1 MTSKNN
7 IDAASGKQFDLFCD
21 VISQQNPQQNP
32 QPNNTKGEDTKEVIA
47 DDKRQTS
54 FLFTEK
60 TKTTE
65 ITAEPSVTANNTDNS
80 HTDAVGE
87 NTEPTPIYDG
97 FTENNNQNLVEN
109 ADISNIIQNLEIS
122 VGDVAT
128 NAKEI
133 KVKIGLFNSLLFG
146 NHAQIN
152 ADKYIKEIANFYKNK
167 NVISFFD
174 ALKNFP
180 DTFPN
185 REYFKTSFYTALI
198 KFKDL
203 EPRPEARVLATP
215 LFAKKFNSIVKNN
228 ISLLI
233 DRIVTLNLC
242 GNIKKPSECDIKN
255 FGQFGDVPRHDVFLT
270 SDDLFIDGVVNNTDN
285 TPDDII
291 EITTENDDFIQQ
303 ILDITQAKT
312 GTYNDNLP
320 PTEKLNI
327 INIADDNAPSDND
340 ATNSTSEATTQVGN
354 KFIPSATENHT
365 QNQNLT
371 DFITE
376 ATGHAFVL
384 PKNENK
390 NILGAYDQDFEN
402 LLTNKNLI
410 KSTVYVKAKTKIPCN
425 SGWQKHN
432 TTEKEIKEYQKRH
445 SNFGIRGGYLNYA
458 DLDIKTDKDVD
469 INIKNNKRNFVG
481 EILKTIKNF
490 FVENKIISSENI
502 LFVRGRL
509 SSTSCAVPFICD
521 FESTI
526 NKFKHSDINT
536 NLGTIELRIQN
547 NSQTLCCGSHDSG
560 ERYVWNTEN
569 GYFPTQFPTLTIQQY
584 ENLFALLTEKFS
596 ANTPDL
602 LNKKHKKQ
610 IKNNN
615 NNNNKKVI
623 SNNISN
629 NVSNDVSNDVIVN
642 NNSASDYVKES
653 NLIFDYLQK
662 NNLITGSSN
671 DGGYILECPFSHLH
685 STNNEKDFCFYPA
698 NTNNYKTFNFKCFHS
713 HCSDKSK
720 YDFVKALSADLYNTI
735 KKYEVKNF
743 EDANGNVFLC
753 SNDGLLVIENT
764 GKVDENGNLITNKIK
779 LLNKPFYI
787 VGEFFNK
794 HNQSSHGYIVEFEN
808 INGISQRLP
817 IKSIDLHTDA
827 VKTFAFL
834 FDNGFKQLNTKID
847 KKKLCEQYLKGYLN
861 CFDFKNSLY
870 NYTNKSGWQGNS
882 CDVYIRPTI
891 DDTKYIYFG
900 ENENDKYFYENKN
913 KISFYSTK
921 GTFDEWKENV
931 GKYAKN
937 NPLLITSIFHC
948 LTSFFLP
955 ELKKQNAISDS
966 IYFNLVGV
974 SSKGKT
980 TILNVCRSMIGSD
993 DLNVTWAGTRAA
1005 FENLLQKYNHCFAPI
1020 DELSKADEK
1029 TLKTILEII
1038 YSSKGKML
1046 SNRDSNANREQ
1057 KEWLITAISTS
1068 ETTITELAQR
1078 YKINTMDGQN
1088 VRFID
1093 VEFANANYKYG
1104 VFKDVDIKTGD
1115 DVWDGK
1121 IFAEKLE
1128 INSNL
1133 YYGTPMIELLNYL
1146 TTATAE
1152 NPAVKKIT
1160 KINATYNH
1168 ISKDPKLT
1176 LYKKNYP
1183 ATLARIAK
1191 YFNMVMAVG
1200 VFLSN
1205 ESFNLLNIT
1214 HYEVIDAIKEIFNI
1228 IADNYKNDDGTFT
1241 TKTGRTI
1248 LQDLRDFILQNETH
1262 FRRRLKDKDKPND
1275 AIENLQ
1281 VNYDIENLFG
1291 YYDVVKDNKGT
1302 TKIYYVIP
1310 SIFKNY
1316 VLKDTPLNTAFNEL
1330 VKLNIAV
1337 TGKDKYFRKNTK
1349 YYDNKTNKETQTNLY
1364 VFKNLFQ

>member
-1 MTSKNN
+1 MKPSNN
-7 IDAASGKQFDLFCD
+7 AASGNFQKVNATQNNLDFFLSSPQKVVKKSTQKNLKKSNESSNLTTTNELDTNSLLNN
-21 VISQQNPQQNP
+21 STQNPTEATATN
-32 QPNNTKGEDTKEVIA
+32 A
-47 DDKRQTS
+47 DDYTRN
-54 FLFTEK
+54 
-60 TKTTE
+60 
-65 ITAEPSVTANNTDNS
+65 TAGGNAR
-80 HTDAVGE
+80 
-87 NTEPTPIYDG
+87 PTPISAD
-97 FTENNNQNLVEN
+97 FAENIEL
-109 ADISNIIQNLEIS
+109 
-122 VGDVAT
+122 
-128 NAKEI
+128 
-133 KVKIGLFNSLLFG
+133 
-146 NHAQIN
+146 
-152 ADKYIKEIANFYKNK
+152 NK
-167 NVISFFD
+167 
-174 ALKNFP
+174 
-180 DTFPN
+180 
-185 REYFKTSFYTALI
+185 
-198 KFKDL
+198 
-203 EPRPEARVLATP
+203 
-215 LFAKKFNSIVKNN
+215 
-228 ISLLI
+228 
-233 DRIVTLNLC
+233 TL
-242 GNIKKPSECDIKN
+242 
-255 FGQFGDVPRHDVFLT
+255 
-270 SDDLFIDGVVNNTDN
+270 
-285 TPDDII
+285 
-291 EITTENDDFIQQ
+291 
-303 ILDITQAKT
+303 
-312 GTYNDNLP
+312 
-320 PTEKLNI
+320 
-327 INIADDNAPSDND
+327 
-340 ATNSTSEATTQVGN
+340 
-354 KFIPSATENHT
+354 
-365 QNQNLT
+365 LT
-371 DFITE
+371 DFIEALLEATPPEHKNAVEAALDILRYVNKHRFLSNTELFLEAFFVGLAKLNVPKEIIKLTTPILCEVLPNTTQELVERGLNNANIDSSYDLKFFENPDYKSDYDNFAGKFVDNSWLEMLNNENRLKFEPVEVLEMPPAEPEISQATGTDGDLPTQKLASIIDNAEAQKDAPANFKTNIIKGEAQKISTMNIINENSNTNNNAENITQNANSDVNSQNITDFINE
-376 ATGHAFVL
+376 ATGNAFVL
-384 PKNENK
+384 PKNENSTHA
-390 NILGAYDQDFEN
+390 GAFNKDFDN
-402 LLTNKNLI
+402 LLQNENLI
-410 KSTVYVKAKTKIPCN
+410 KFFVAVKPNNKLPFFA
-425 SGWQKHN
+425 GWQK
-432 TTEKEIKEYQKRH
+432 KEFTKNEVNSYRKKH
-445 SNFGIRGGYLNYA
+445 NFGLRGGYLNFV
-458 DLDIKTDKDVD
+458 DIDIKTEKDND
-469 INIKNNKRNFVG
+469 AHTINKKINFVKNLLT
-481 EILKTIKNF
+481 EIRKF
-490 FVENKIISSENI
+490 FVENNIISNQSV
-502 LFVRGRL
+502 LFVRGRQNT
-509 SSTSCAVPFICD
+509 TSCAVPFICD
-521 FESTI
+521 L
-526 NKFKHSDINT
+526 INT
-536 NLGTIELRIQN
+536 EYKHLYIDTEFGDKSIEIRNQS
-547 NSQTLCCGSHDSG
+547 NSQTLCCGNHSVEG
-560 ERYVWNTEN
+560 GRYLWNTID
-569 GYFPTQFPTLTIQQY
+569 GYFPTEFPTLTIQQY
-584 ENLFALLTEKFS
+584 GDLLKLLTEKFS
-596 ANTPDL
+596 ANTTDL
-602 LNKKHKKQ
+602 LNKKVKKTNTQ

-615 NNNNKKVI
+615 NKQVITNN
-623 SNNISN
+623 
-629 NVSNDVSNDVIVN
+629 VSNDVIVN
-642 NNSASDYVKES
+642 NNNSATDDYVAES
-653 NLIFDYLQK
+653 NFVLDYLQK
-662 NNLITGSSN
+662 NNLITGQSN

-713 HCSDKSK
+713 HCSNKSK
-720 YDFVKALSADLYNTI
+720 YDFVKALSSDLYNTI
-735 KKYEVKNF
+735 KKYEVKKF

-834 FDNGFKQLNTKID
+834 FDNGLKQLNTKID

-882 CDVYIRPTI
+882 CDVYVRASVGDVTQ
-891 DDTKYIYFG
+891 IYFG

-913 KISFYSTK
+913 KNSFYSTK

-948 LTSFFLP
+948 LTAFFLP
-955 ELKKQNAISDS
+955 ELKVQDS

-980 TILNVCRSMIGSD
+980 TILNVCRSMIGSN

-1104 VFKDVDIKTGD
+1104 VFKDVDIKTGE
-1115 DVWDGK
+1115 DVLDGK
-1121 IFAEKLE
+1121 NFAEKLE

-1152 NPAVKKIT
+1152 NPSVKKIT
-1160 KINATYNH
+1160 KINATYNY

-1176 LYKKNYP
+1176 LCNKYYP
-1183 ATLARIAK
+1183 ATLNRIAK
-1191 YFNMVMAVG
+1191 YFDMVMAVG

-1205 ESFNLLNIT
+1205 ESFNLLDIT
-1214 HYEVIDAIKEIFNI
+1214 HYEVIDAVKEIFNI